1 MDLPAPGAQRGLVP
15 EGVTLPTS
23 CPSSAP
29 PWEAEKEP
37 LIELAHSWPLF
48 PHLGNGNGEVG
59 ITHRVPGSSQCSGG

>member
-1 MDLPAPGAQRGLVP
+1 MDLPTPGAKLGLVP

-37 LIELAHSWPLF
+37 LTELARSWSLF
-48 PHLGNGNGEVG
+48 PHLCSRNGEVG
-59 ITHRVPGSSQCSGG
+59 IKHRVPGSS